1 MQKNDLSILIVE
13 DEYSNAQ
20 YLKAVLKK
28 LNYNSPFLAT
38 NATNALE
45 ITKENKID
53 IIFMDINLEGSIDGI
68 FCAHMINEKNNIPI
82 IFTTAYDESDTI
94 NDAMDTNIYGYL
106 IKPFNYKD
114 VEITLNIALK
124 RAFQSNH
131 IIEEKQKIDLTNGY
145 LYLRDK
151 KTLLHD
157 NSPINLTKKESL
169 VLDLLVKNINQII
182 SYETLK
188 EYIWEDKEIADST
201 IRDTILRLRK
211 KTPKLHLDNVSS
223 IGYLLKTII

>member
-1 MQKNDLSILIVE
+1 MQKNELSILIVE

-28 LNYNSPFLAT
+28 LNYNVPFLAT
-38 NATNALE
+38 NATSALE

-68 FCAHMINEKNNIPI
+68 FCAHMINEKKNIPI
-82 IFTTAYDESDTI
+82 IFTTAYEESDTI

-124 RAFQSNH
+124 RAFQNES
-131 IIEEKQKIDLTNGY
+131 ITEEKNEMDLTNGY
-145 LYLRDK
+145 LYLK
-151 KTLLHD
+151 ETKTLLLD
-157 NSPINLTKKESL
+157 NLPVNLTKKESF
-169 VLDLLVKNINQII
+169 VLNLLVKNINQII

-188 EYIWEDKEIADST
+188 EYIWQDKEVANST

-211 KTPKLHLDNVSS
+211 KTPKLQLENVSS
-223 IGYLLKTII
+223 VGYLLKTTS